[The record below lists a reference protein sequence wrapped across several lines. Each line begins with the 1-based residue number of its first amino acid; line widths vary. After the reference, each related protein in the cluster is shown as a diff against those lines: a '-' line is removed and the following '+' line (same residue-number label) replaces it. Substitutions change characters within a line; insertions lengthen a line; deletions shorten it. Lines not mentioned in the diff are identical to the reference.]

1 MSSIIGHAAT
11 GATAYLACNRLE
23 NKRSWWL
30 LPVFVLVAICP
41 DFDYVA
47 IWLFHYSANP
57 RISHSILF
65 AVAMSLMVWWS
76 TRQLVKRTSATAPYV
91 AFLLVALSH
100 PLLDLLVGAHPL
112 PLLWPFPSQSVSV
125 PGILPS
131 AGRLDIGNYYLWRNL
146 LIESVVLLPVLAL
159 LVALM
164 RRVPIRIIVQRALF
178 IVPVWLIF
186 LVWSLGLRR

>member
-11 GATAYLACNRLE
+11 GAAAYLACNRLE

-30 LPVFVLVAICP
+30 LPPFVFVATCP
-41 DFDYVA
+41 DFDYFA
-47 IWLFHYSANP
+47 IWLLGYSANP

-65 AVAMSLMVWWS
+65 AAAMALMVWWG
-76 TRQLVKRTSATAPYV
+76 TRHFARRTSATAPFV

-112 PLLWPFPSQSVSV
+112 PLFWPLPNPDVSA

-131 AGRLDIGNYYLWRNL
+131 AGRLAIDNYYLWRNL
-146 LIESVVLLPVLAL
+146 LIESVVLLPVLAF
-159 LVALM
+159 LVALA
-164 RRVPIRIIVQRALF
+164 RKVPIRIIARRALYV
-178 IVPVWLIF
+178 VPIWLIF
-186 LVWSLGLRR
+186 LAWSLGLRR